1 MSFVIHLDISRMAQ
15 VIELS
20 YEKEVGHFR
29 DKDIDNLDLTCSQML
44 GQDNLIRGTLTFV
57 RQQRVQKG
65 RSSWSL
71 IGKEEVGLFRDKSTM
86 NQDLDR
92 G

>member
-1 MSFVIHLDISRMAQ
+1 MSFVIQLEVTKIAQ

-20 YEKEVGHFR
+20 YEQEVGYFR

-65 RSSWSL
+65 RSS
-71 IGKEEVGLFRDKSTM
+71 
-86 NQDLDR
+86 
-92 G
+92 